1 VGPRPPMWAA
11 ETEWQV
17 LIRSRCLLDRVQ
29 VWSAEDDRLA
39 FDAGGQFM
47 TAAHR
52 RNVSIW
58 AGRDQ
63 VLTALLK
70 RADEDA
76 VARRMALQV
85 VTSDELLHGRELA
98 DRRRLSRLGTAAGL
112 PGSALLSHDR
122 SVGGHTV
129 TVDSADI
136 GIVSRCQGPAT

>member
-1 VGPRPPMWAA
+1 MIRRL

-17 LIRSRCLLDRVQ
+17 LVQSWWLLDRVQ
-29 VWSAEDDRLA
+29 VWSVEDDRLV
-39 FDAGGQFM
+39 FDAGEQFM

-58 AGRDQ
+58 AGWDQ
-63 VLTALLK
+63 VLTALLE

-85 VTSDELLHGRELA
+85 VTGDELLHRRVLV
-98 DRRRLSRLGTAAGL
+98 DRRRLSRLETAAGL
-112 PGSALLSHDR
+112 PGSALLPHDR
-122 SVGGHTV
+122 SVGGHPM

-136 GIVSRCQGPAT
+136 GIVSR